1 MMPDR
6 LDLSKPAN
14 QAKLDAV
21 EGSLSWRKKPASPSC
36 TSPLA
41 FVMQHPALT
50 APIIGPRAVEQLD
63 SQLGAADVD
72 LDADVLDRIDQ
83 VVASGQT
90 IADDGSI
97 YVTDALED
105 SFLRRRRTA

>member
-1 MMPDR
+1 M
-6 LDLSKPAN
+6 
-14 QAKLDAV
+14 
-21 EGSLSWRKKPASPSC
+21 
-36 TSPLA
+36 
-41 FVMQHPALT
+41 
-50 APIIGPRAVEQLD
+50 EQLD

-90 IADDGSI
+90 IADDSSI

-105 SFLRRRRTA
+105 SFPRRRRTA